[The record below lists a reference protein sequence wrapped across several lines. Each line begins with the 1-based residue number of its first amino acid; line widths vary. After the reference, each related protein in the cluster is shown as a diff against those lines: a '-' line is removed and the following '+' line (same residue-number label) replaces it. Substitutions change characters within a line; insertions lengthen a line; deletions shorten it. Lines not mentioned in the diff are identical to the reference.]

1 MRVMILQNNSI
12 NITYMQQLKSQ
23 NLKILAKR
31 IKELRLQ
38 KSNSLNK
45 FVFSKGNVTSAT
57 WSRVE
62 NALVDVKFSTLIQ
75 ISAMLDIK
83 IDELLKNLNF
93 NYSFEEN

>member
-1 MRVMILQNNSI
+1 MILQDNSI

>member
-1 MRVMILQNNSI
+1 MILQNNSI

>member
-1 MRVMILQNNSI
+1 MILQNSSI

>member
-1 MRVMILQNNSI
+1 
-12 NITYMQQLKSQ
+12 MQQLKSQ